1 VLSLREAQPKIS
13 YSITKSFAFIAFKIK
28 IKLTTFENTD
38 GYQIIHKWMADK
50 GISPFKFQVETWKKF
65 GNGYSGMVVAPTGF
79 GKTYS
84 VFLALISDFLN
95 HPEKYGK
102 GLKMI
107 WITPLRSLSK
117 DIAKAMQE
125 AIDEIGLDWAVG
137 VRNGDTDPKVRQQQV
152 KNMPEILVAT
162 PESLHLLLGQKKHQ
176 RFFQDLQTI
185 VIDEWHEL
193 LGSKRGVMVEL
204 GISQLKK
211 YVPKLKIW
219 GITATIGNLD
229 EAMEVLIPYQV
240 KKTKIT
246 AKEKKKIDI
255 LSVFPD
261 EVEILPW
268 AGHLGHKLADKVVP
282 IILNSNSTIVFTN
295 TRSQSE
301 MWYQLLLEAY
311 PDFAGQIAIHHSSI
325 DAHLRI
331 WIEENLSNGKLKAVV
346 STSSLDLG
354 IDFKPVDTV
363 IQIGSAKGVA
373 RFLQRAGRSGH
384 SPFEMSKIYCVPT
397 HSLELIEVSAL
408 KEAVKNNVIEP
419 RDPQVLCFDVLVQFL
434 MTLAIGDG
442 FYPDEMF
449 PQIKETF
456 AFQQM
461 TDEEWKN
468 ILDFLTIGGKAL
480 KSYEEFHKVVID
492 EDGLYKVTSRRISML
507 HRMNM
512 GVIVSDAMLKVK
524 FISGGYIGM
533 VEEYFIS
540 RLKKEDKFILAGRV
554 LEVAVIKDMT
564 VFVRASKGKAFAPS
578 YLGGRLPLSSNLGQ
592 FLREKLSGALNPK
605 SSEKELKFLHPLL
618 ANQEERSHIPE
629 EDEFL
634 VELIKNREG
643 YHLFMYPFEGR
654 LVHEVMAALIAY
666 RISKL
671 APISFSMA
679 MNDYGFE
686 LFSDKQIPLNE
697 DNLEQILTRENL
709 MTDVISSINA
719 AEMARRKFRDIAVIS
734 GMVIQ
739 NFPGQ
744 QRSNKSLQSSAGL
757 IFKVLEDYDPD
768 HFLVR
773 QAYTEV
779 FNMQLQ
785 EQRLVEAFKRIEK
798 SKIILKFANSFTPLS
813 FPIKVDS
820 LRQTLSSEDLDSRI
834 KRLVEQAKKVR

>member
-1 VLSLREAQPKIS
+1 MSP
-13 YSITKSFAFIAFKIK
+13 
-28 IKLTTFENTD
+28 FENTN
-38 GYQIIHKWMADK
+38 GFKVIQNWMAEK
-50 GISPFKFQVETWKKF
+50 GISPFKFQIETWRKF

-95 HPEKYGK
+95 HPEKYK
-102 GLKMI
+102 SNLKMI

-125 AIDEIGLDWAVG
+125 AIDEIGLDWTVG

-162 PESLHLLLGQKKHQ
+162 PESLQLLLGQKNHQ
-176 RFFQDLQTI
+176 RFFQNLQII
-185 VIDEWHEL
+185 VVDEWHEL
-193 LGSKRGVMVEL
+193 LGSKRGVIVEL
-204 GISQLKK
+204 GVSQLRK

-229 EAMEVLIPYQV
+229 EAMEVLIPYNIR
-240 KKTKIT
+240 KTKVT
-246 AKEKKKIDI
+246 AKEHKKIDI
-255 LSVFPD
+255 IPVFPN

-268 AGHLGHKLADKVVP
+268 AGHLGNKLADKVVP
-282 IILNSNSTIVFTN
+282 IILESKSTIVFTN

-301 MWYQLLLEAY
+301 MWYQLLLDAY

-384 SPFEMSKIYCVPT
+384 SPFETSKIYCVPT
-397 HSLELIEVSAL
+397 HSLELIEVAAL
-408 KEAVKNNVIEP
+408 KEAVKQNVIEP
-419 RDPQVLCFDVLVQFL
+419 REPQVLCFDVLVQFL

-442 FYPDEMF
+442 FYPEETYERIK
-449 PQIKETF
+449 QIYTF
-456 AFQQM
+456 QEI

-468 ILDFLTIGGKAL
+468 ILDFLTIGGSAL
-480 KSYEEFHKVVID
+480 KNYEEYHKVVVM
-492 EDGLYKVTSRRISML
+492 EDGLFKVTSRKIAML

-512 GVIVSDAMLKVK
+512 GAIVSDAMLKVK

-540 RLKKEDKFILAGRV
+540 KLKKEEKFILAGRV
-554 LEVAVIKDMT
+554 LEVAMVKDMT
-564 VFVRASKGKAFAPS
+564 VYVRLSKGKALAPS
-578 YLGGRLPLSSNLGQ
+578 YLGGRLPLSSNLGH

-605 SSEKELKFLHPLL
+605 ASEKELKFLHPLL
-618 ANQEERSHIPE
+618 INQEERSHIPKG
-629 EDEFL
+629 DEFL

-686 LFSDKQIPLNE
+686 LFSDKEIPLNE
-697 DNLEQILTRENL
+697 DNLSKFLTRENL
-709 MTDVISSINA
+709 MVDVISSINS

-757 IFKVLEDYDPD
+757 IFKVLEDHDPN

-798 SKIILKFANSFTPLS
+798 SKIVLKFANTFTPLS

-820 LRQTLSSEDLDSRI
+820 LRQTLTSESLDARI
-834 KRLVEQAKKVR
+834 QKLIQQAKKARTI

>member
-1 VLSLREAQPKIS
+1 ME
-13 YSITKSFAFIAFKIK
+13 KS
-28 IKLTTFENTD
+28 
-38 GYQIIHKWMADK
+38 
-50 GISPFKFQVETWKKF
+50 ISPFKFQVQTWQKF
-65 GNGYSGMVVAPTGF
+65 GSGYSGMVVAPTGF
-79 GKTYS
+79 GKTFS

-95 HPEKYGK
+95 HPENYKI

-162 PESLHLLLGQKKHQ
+162 PESLQLLLGQKNHQ
-176 RFFQDLQTI
+176 RFFKNLQTI
-185 VIDEWHEL
+185 VVDEWHEL
-193 LGSKRGVMVEL
+193 LGSKRGVLVEL
-204 GISQLKK
+204 GISQLRK

-229 EAMEVLIPYQV
+229 EAMEVLIPYPI
-240 KKTKIT
+240 KKTKVT
-246 AKEKKKIDI
+246 AKEHKKIEI
-255 LSVFPD
+255 LPVFPD

-268 AGHLGHKLADKVVP
+268 AGHLGQKLADKVVP
-282 IILNSNSTIVFTN
+282 IILQSKSTIVFTN

-301 MWYQLLLEAY
+301 MWYQLLLNVH

-325 DAHLRI
+325 DSELRN
-331 WIEENLSNGKLKAVV
+331 WIEENLSSGKLKAVV

-384 SPFEMSKIYCVPT
+384 SPFETSKIYCVPT
-397 HSLELIEVSAL
+397 HSLELIEVAAL
-408 KEAVKNNVIEP
+408 KEAIKQNVIEP
-419 RDPQVLCFDVLVQFL
+419 REPQVLCFDVLVQFL

-442 FYPDEMF
+442 FYPEETYER
-449 PQIKETF
+449 IKQVYTF
-456 AFQQM
+456 QEI
-461 TDEEWKN
+461 TDEEWKS
-468 ILDFLTIGGKAL
+468 IIEFLTIGGSAL
-480 KSYEEFHKVVID
+480 KSYEEFHKVVVM
-492 EDGLYKVTSRRISML
+492 EDGLHKVTSRRIAML

-512 GVIVSDAMLKVK
+512 GAIVSDAMLKVK

-540 RLKKEDKFILAGRV
+540 RLKKEEKFILAGRV
-554 LEVAVIKDMT
+554 LEVAMIKDMT
-564 VFVRASKGKAFAPS
+564 VFVRASKGKAQAPS

-592 FLREKLSGALNPK
+592 YLREKLSIALNPK
-605 SSEKELKFLHPLL
+605 TSEKELKFLHPLL
-618 ANQEERSHIPE
+618 MNQEERSHIPKD
-629 EDEFL
+629 DEFL
-634 VELIKNREG
+634 VEMIKNREG

-654 LVHEVMAALIAY
+654 LVHEVMAALIAF

-686 LFSDKQIPLNE
+686 LFSDKEIPLNE
-697 DNLEQILTRENL
+697 ENLGKILTRQNL

-734 GMVIQ
+734 GMVVQ

-757 IFKVLEDYDPD
+757 IFKVLEDHDSN

-820 LRQTLSSEDLDSRI
+820 LRQTLTSEDLDARI
-834 KRLVEQAKKVR
+834 QKLIQQAKKLK

>member
-1 VLSLREAQPKIS
+1 MSN
-13 YSITKSFAFIAFKIK
+13 
-28 IKLTTFENTD
+28 FENTN
-38 GYQIIHKWMADK
+38 GFKVIQQWMADK
-50 GISPFKFQVETWKKF
+50 GNSPFKFQVDTWQKF
-65 GNGYSGMVVAPTGF
+65 ENGYSGMVIAPTGF
-79 GKTYS
+79 GKTFS
-84 VFLALISDFLN
+84 VFLALLTHFLN
-95 HPEKYGK
+95 HPEQYGK

-152 KNMPEILVAT
+152 KNMPEILVVT
-162 PESLHLLLGQKKHQ
+162 PESLHLLLGQKNHK
-176 RFFQDLQTI
+176 RFFKELKTI
-185 VIDEWHEL
+185 VVDEWHEL

-204 GISQLKK
+204 GISQLTK
-211 YVPKLKIW
+211 YAPKMKIW

-229 EAMEVLIPYQV
+229 EAMDVLIPYDI

-246 AKEKKKIDI
+246 AKEQKKIDI
-255 LSVFPD
+255 LPVFPD
-261 EVEILPW
+261 EVEVLPW
-268 AGHLGHKLADKVVP
+268 AGHLGAKLADKIVP
-282 IILNSNSTIVFTN
+282 IILESKSTIVFTN

-331 WIEENLSNGKLKAVV
+331 WIEENLSSGKLKAVV

-384 SPFEMSKIYCVPT
+384 SPFETSKIYCVPT
-397 HSLELIEVSAL
+397 HSLELIEVAAL
-408 KEAVKNNVIEP
+408 KEAVKQKVIEP

-434 MTLAIGDG
+434 MTLAVGDG
-442 FYPDEMF
+442 FYPQELYER
-449 PQIKETF
+449 IKKVY
-456 AFQQM
+456 AFQEM
-461 TDEEWKN
+461 TDEEWKS
-468 ILDFLTIGGKAL
+468 ILDFLTIGGSVL
-480 KSYEEFHKVVID
+480 KSYEEFHKIVIQ
-492 EDGLYKVTSRRISML
+492 EDGLYKVTSRKIAML

-540 RLKKEDKFILAGRV
+540 KLKKDEKFILAGRV
-554 LEVAVIKDMT
+554 LEVAMIKDMT
-564 VFVRASKGKAFAPS
+564 VFVRAAKGKAFAPS

-605 SSEKELKFLHPLL
+605 ASEKELKFLHPLL
-618 ANQEERSHIPE
+618 MNQEERSHIPK

-654 LVHEVMAALIAY
+654 LVHEVMSALIAY

-686 LFSDKQIPLNE
+686 LFSDKEIPLNDE
-697 DNLEQILTRENL
+697 NLHKILSRENL
-709 MTDVISSINA
+709 MTDVISSINS

-739 NFPGQ
+739 NYAGK

-757 IFKVLEDYDPD
+757 IFKVLEDYDPN

-779 FNMQLQ
+779 FNAQLQ

-798 SKIILKFANSFTPLS
+798 SKIILKFANTFTPLS

-820 LRQTLSSEDLDSRI
+820 LRQTLSSEGLDARI
-834 KRLVEQAKKVR
+834 QKLIQQAKKGK

>member
-1 VLSLREAQPKIS
+1 MSN
-13 YSITKSFAFIAFKIK
+13 
-28 IKLTTFENTD
+28 FENTN
-38 GYQIIHKWMADK
+38 GFKVIQQWMADK
-50 GISPFKFQVETWKKF
+50 GISPFKFQIDTWQKF
-65 GNGYSGMVVAPTGF
+65 ENGYSGMVVAPTGF
-79 GKTYS
+79 GKTFS
-84 VFLALISDFLN
+84 VFLALLTNFLN
-95 HPEKYGK
+95 HPDQYKK

-125 AIDEIGLDWAVG
+125 AIDNIGLDWLVG

-152 KNMPEILVAT
+152 RNMPEILIVT
-162 PESLHLLLGQKKHQ
+162 PESLHLLLAQKNHE
-176 RFFQDLQTI
+176 RFFKEMKAI
-185 VIDEWHEL
+185 VVDEWHEL
-193 LGSKRGVMVEL
+193 LGSKRGVIVEL
-204 GISQLKK
+204 GISQVMK
-211 YVPKLKIW
+211 YVPKIKIW
-219 GITATIGNLD
+219 GITATIGNLE
-229 EAMEVLIPYQV
+229 EAMDILIPYDI

-246 AKEKKKIDI
+246 AKEHKKIDI
-255 LSVFPD
+255 LPVFPD

-268 AGHLGHKLADKVVP
+268 AGHLGAKLADKIVP
-282 IILNSNSTIVFTN
+282 IILESKSTIVFTN

-301 MWYQLLLEAY
+301 MWYQLLLNAY

-331 WIEENLSNGKLKAVV
+331 WIEENLSSGKLKAVV

-363 IQIGSAKGVA
+363 IQVGSAKGVA

-384 SPFEMSKIYCVPT
+384 SPFETSKIYCVPT
-397 HSLELIEVSAL
+397 HSLELIEVAAL
-408 KEAVKNNVIEP
+408 KEAVRQKVIEP
-419 RDPQVLCFDVLVQFL
+419 REPQVLCFDVLVQFL

-442 FYPDEMF
+442 FYPEDLH
-449 PQIKETF
+449 QRIKKVY
-456 AFQQM
+456 AFQEM
-461 TDEEWKN
+461 TDEEWKS
-468 ILDFLTIGGKAL
+468 ILDFLTIGGSVL
-480 KSYEEFHKVVID
+480 KSYEEFHKIVIM
-492 EDGLYKVTSRRISML
+492 EDGLYKVTSRKIAML

-512 GVIVSDAMLKVK
+512 GVIVSDAMFKVK

-540 RLKKEDKFILAGRV
+540 KLKKDEKFILAGRV
-554 LEVAVIKDMT
+554 LEVAMIKDMT
-564 VFVRASKGKAFAPS
+564 VYVRAAKGKAFAPS
-578 YLGGRLPLSSNLGQ
+578 YLGGRLPLSSNLGH

-605 SSEKELKFLHPLL
+605 ASEKELKFLHPLL
-618 ANQEERSHIPE
+618 ANQEERSHIPKD
-629 EDEFL
+629 DEFL

-654 LVHEVMAALIAY
+654 LVHEVMSALIAY

-686 LFSDKQIPLNE
+686 LFSDKEIPLNE
-697 DNLEQILTRENL
+697 ENLEKILTRENL
-709 MTDVISSINA
+709 MTDVISSINS

-739 NFPGQ
+739 NYAGK

-757 IFKVLEDYDPD
+757 IFKVLEDYDPN

-779 FNMQLQ
+779 FNAQLQ

-798 SKIILKFANSFTPLS
+798 SKIILKFANTFTPLS

-820 LRQTLSSEDLDSRI
+820 LRQTLSSEGLDSRI
-834 KRLVEQAKKVR
+834 QRMIAQAKKIH

>member
-1 VLSLREAQPKIS
+1 MA
-13 YSITKSFAFIAFKIK
+13 A
-28 IKLTTFENTD
+28 FENTN
-38 GYQIIHKWMADK
+38 GFTVIQNWMADK
-50 GISPFKFQVETWKKF
+50 GICPFKFQAETWRKF
-65 GNGYSGMVVAPTGF
+65 GSGYSGMVIAPTGF

-84 VFLALISDFLN
+84 VFLALITDFLN
-95 HPEKYGK
+95 HPEKYEK

-125 AIDEIGLDWAVG
+125 AIGEIGLDWMVG

-162 PESLHLLLGQKKHQ
+162 PESLHLLLGQKNHQ
-176 RFFQDLQTI
+176 RFFKSLKVI
-185 VIDEWHEL
+185 VVDEWHEL
-193 LGSKRGVMVEL
+193 LGSKRGVMMEL
-204 GISQLKK
+204 GISQLRK
-211 YVPKLKIW
+211 YVPKIKIW

-229 EAMEVLIPYQV
+229 EAMEILIPYNTR
-240 KKTKIT
+240 KTTVT

-255 LSVFPD
+255 IPVLPD

-282 IILNSNSTIVFTN
+282 IILNSTSTIVFTN

-301 MWYQLLLEAY
+301 MWYQLLLNAY

-331 WIEENLSNGKLKAVV
+331 WIEENLSSGKLKAVV

-384 SPFEMSKIYCVPT
+384 SPFETSKIYCVPT

-419 RDPQVLCFDVLVQFL
+419 RDPQVLCFDVLVQFM
-434 MTLAIGDG
+434 MTLAVGDG
-442 FYPDEMF
+442 FYPDEMY
-449 PQIKETF
+449 PRIKETF
-456 AFQQM
+456 AFREM
-461 TDEEWKN
+461 NEEEWKG
-468 ILDFLTIGGKAL
+468 IIDFLTIGGKAL

-492 EDGLYKVTSRRISML
+492 ETGLYKVTSRRIAML

-554 LEVAVIKDMT
+554 LEVAMIKDMT

-578 YLGGRLPLSSNLGQ
+578 YLGGRLPLSSNLGH

-605 SSEKELKFLHPLL
+605 ASEKELKFLHPLL
-618 ANQEERSHIPE
+618 ANQEERSHIPR

-634 VELIKNREG
+634 VEMIKNREG

-654 LVHEVMAALIAY
+654 LVHEVMAALVAY

-686 LFSDKQIPLNE
+686 LFSDKEIPLTE
-697 DNLEQILTRENL
+697 ENLQGILTRDNL
-709 MTDVISSINA
+709 MNDVISSINS

-734 GMVIQ
+734 GMVVQ

-757 IFKVLEDYDPD
+757 IFKVLEDYDPNN
-768 HFLVR
+768 FLVR

-798 SKIILKFANSFTPLS
+798 SKIILKHAASFTPLS

-834 KRLVEQAKKVR
+834 QKLIQQARKVR

>member
-1 VLSLREAQPKIS
+1 M
-13 YSITKSFAFIAFKIK
+13 
-28 IKLTTFENTD
+28 TTFENTD
-38 GYQIIHKWMADK
+38 GYKIIQQWMADK
-50 GISPFKFQVETWKKF
+50 GISPFKFQIETWQKF
-65 GNGYSGMVVAPTGF
+65 ENGYSGMVVAPTGF
-79 GKTYS
+79 GKTFS
-84 VFLALISDFLN
+84 VFLALLTNFFN
-95 HPEKYGK
+95 HPEKYKK

-125 AIDEIGLDWAVG
+125 AIDEIGLDWTVG

-152 KNMPEILVAT
+152 KNMPEILVVT
-162 PESLHLLLGQKKHQ
+162 PESLHLLLGQKNNE
-176 RFFQDLQTI
+176 RFFKEMKT
-185 VIDEWHEL
+185 VVVDEWHEL

-204 GISQLKK
+204 GISQLTK
-211 YVPKLKIW
+211 YVPKIKIW

-229 EAMEVLIPYQV
+229 EAMEVLIPYDI

-246 AKEKKKIDI
+246 AKEQKKIDI
-255 LSVFPD
+255 LPVFPD

-268 AGHLGHKLADKVVP
+268 AGHLGQKLADKVVP
-282 IILNSNSTIVFTN
+282 IILESKSTIVFTN

-301 MWYQLLLEAY
+301 MWYQLLLNAY

-331 WIEENLSNGKLKAVV
+331 WIEENLSSGKLKAVV

-363 IQIGSAKGVA
+363 IQVGSAKGVA

-384 SPFEMSKIYCVPT
+384 SPFETSKIYCVPT
-397 HSLELIEVSAL
+397 HSLELIEVAAL
-408 KEAVKNNVIEP
+408 KEAVKQKVIEP

-434 MTLAIGDG
+434 MTLAVGDG
-442 FYPDEMF
+442 FYPDELHER
-449 PQIKETF
+449 IKKVY
-456 AFQQM
+456 AFQEM
-461 TDEEWKN
+461 TDEEWKS
-468 ILDFLTIGGKAL
+468 ILDFLTIGGSVL
-480 KSYEEFHKVVID
+480 KSYEEFHKVVVT
-492 EDGLYKVTSRRISML
+492 EDGLYKVTSRKIAML

-540 RLKKEDKFILAGRV
+540 KLKKDEKFILAGRV
-554 LEVAVIKDMT
+554 LEVAMIKDMT
-564 VFVRASKGKAFAPS
+564 VYVRAAKGKAFAPS

-592 FLREKLSGALNPK
+592 FLRQKLSGALNPK
-605 SSEKELKFLHPLL
+605 ASEKELKFLHPLL
-618 ANQEERSHIPE
+618 INQEERSHIPKD
-629 EDEFL
+629 DEFL

-654 LVHEVMAALIAY
+654 LVHEVMSALIAY

-686 LFSDKQIPLNE
+686 LFSDKEIPLNE
-697 DNLEQILTRENL
+697 ENLHKILTRENL
-709 MTDVISSINA
+709 MTDVISSINS

-739 NFPGQ
+739 NYAGK

-757 IFKVLEDYDPD
+757 IFKVLEDYDPN

-779 FNMQLQ
+779 FNAQLQ

-798 SKIILKFANSFTPLS
+798 SKIILKFANTFTPLS

-820 LRQTLSSEDLDSRI
+820 LRQTLSSEGLDARI
-834 KRLVEQAKKVR
+834 QKLIQQARKLK

>member
-1 VLSLREAQPKIS
+1 MME
-13 YSITKSFAFIAFKIK
+13 KS
-28 IKLTTFENTD
+28 
-38 GYQIIHKWMADK
+38 
-50 GISPFKFQVETWKKF
+50 ISPFKFQVQTWQKF
-65 GNGYSGMVVAPTGF
+65 GSGYSGMVVAPTGF
-79 GKTYS
+79 GKTFS

-95 HPEKYGK
+95 NPDNYKS

-162 PESLHLLLGQKKHQ
+162 PESLQLLLGQKNHQ
-176 RFFQDLQTI
+176 RFFKNLQTI
-185 VIDEWHEL
+185 VVDEWHEL
-193 LGSKRGVMVEL
+193 LGSKRGVLVEL
-204 GISQLKK
+204 GISQLRK

-229 EAMEVLIPYQV
+229 EAMEVLIPYPI
-240 KKTKIT
+240 KKTKVT
-246 AKEKKKIDI
+246 AKEHKKIEI
-255 LSVFPD
+255 LPVFPD

-268 AGHLGHKLADKVVP
+268 AGHLGQKLADKVVP
-282 IILNSNSTIVFTN
+282 IILQSKSTIVFTN

-301 MWYQLLLEAY
+301 MWYQLLLNVY

-325 DAHLRI
+325 DAELRI
-331 WIEENLSNGKLKAVV
+331 WIEENLSSGKLKAVV

-384 SPFEMSKIYCVPT
+384 SPFETSKIYCVPT
-397 HSLELIEVSAL
+397 HSLELIEVAAL
-408 KEAVKNNVIEP
+408 KEAIKQNVIEP
-419 RDPQVLCFDVLVQFL
+419 REPQVLCFDVLVQFL

-442 FYPDEMF
+442 FYPEETYER
-449 PQIKETF
+449 IKQVYTF
-456 AFQQM
+456 QEI
-461 TDEEWKN
+461 TDDEWKS
-468 ILDFLTIGGKAL
+468 IIEFLTIGGSAL
-480 KSYEEFHKVVID
+480 KSYEEYHKVVVM
-492 EDGLYKVTSRRISML
+492 EDGLHKVTSRRIAML

-512 GVIVSDAMLKVK
+512 GAIVSDAMLKVK

-540 RLKKEDKFILAGRV
+540 RLKKEEKFILAGRV
-554 LEVAVIKDMT
+554 LEVAMIKDMT
-564 VFVRASKGKAFAPS
+564 VFVRASKGKAQAPS

-592 FLREKLSGALNPK
+592 FLREKLSNALNPK
-605 SSEKELKFLHPLL
+605 AFEKELKFLHPLL
-618 ANQEERSHIPE
+618 MNQEERSHIPKD
-629 EDEFL
+629 DEFL
-634 VELIKNREG
+634 VEMIKNREG

-686 LFSDKQIPLNE
+686 LFSDKEIPLNE
-697 DNLEQILTRENL
+697 ENLGKILTRENL
-709 MTDVISSINA
+709 MNDVISSINA

-734 GMVIQ
+734 GMVVQ

-757 IFKVLEDYDPD
+757 IFKVLEDHDPN

-798 SKIILKFANSFTPLS
+798 SKIILKFANSFTALS

-820 LRQTLSSEDLDSRI
+820 LRQTLTSEDLDARI
-834 KRLVEQAKKVR
+834 QKLIQQSKKVK